1 MTGTRTYLRF
11 DLAGE
16 GHALPMEMVR
26 EILRVPPLVRVPQGP
41 ASLEGLGNLRGRVLP
56 VVSLSG
62 LLGKQPSS
70 GTASARVLVLDR
82 ASLLGLRV
90 DAVRGLVTVG
100 RDRVEEE
107 GGSTVLRM
115 EGGDLRVID
124 PGPLLAAEF
133 RPQPRGLRSGLARPV
148 GDDRAENVAPAGQV
162 GLIGFE
168 LAGREYALPLDGVR
182 EVLSLPPDLAVLPWS
197 DDTSFGVATVR
208 GKTLPILSGR
218 ALLGLPTAGQGGGAA
233 RVIVIPLE
241 TGGFGV
247 LVDRITAIHRTD
259 AAGLDPVP
267 AILGRGPRP
276 EAEVQAIARVGGR
289 LVAVLSPDKLLGPER
304 TGRILAM
311 DSEAG
316 ETMAPDDEEAQA
328 QQFILFRLGDT
339 EYAIPIGSV
348 EEVAR
353 VPDRFSTLPRAPS
366 YVKGVMT
373 LRGQAL
379 PVVDLRGR
387 LDLPP
392 VPPSGRERVLVLSSK
407 GQRAGFIVDGVR
419 DVARL
424 PSSTIEPAPE
434 LADGRAMVVTQAANL
449 AEAGRII
456 LLIDAGRL
464 LEGTEMLAQD
474 APLP

>member
-1 MTGTRTYLRF
+1 MTGTRSYLSF
-11 DLAGE
+11 DVAGE
-16 GHALPMEMVR
+16 GHALPMEVVR

-56 VVSLSG
+56 VVSLAG
-62 LLGKQPSS
+62 LLGKQS
-70 GTASARVLVLDR
+70 GDGTESARVLVLDR

-100 RDRVEEE
+100 RDQVEENS
-107 GGSTVLRM
+107 GSTVLRTP
-115 EGGDLRVID
+115 GGDLRVVD
-124 PGPLLAAEF
+124 PGPLLASEF
-133 RPQPRGLRSGLARPV
+133 RPQPRGLRSGPARSV
-148 GDDRAENVAPAGQV
+148 ADARVDVAAPAGQV

-168 LAGREYALPLDGVR
+168 LEGREYALPLGGVR
-182 EVLSLPPDLAVLPWS
+182 EVLSLPPDVAVLPGS
-197 DDTSFGVATVR
+197 DEASFGVATLR
-208 GKTLPILSGR
+208 GQTLPILSGR
-218 ALLGLPTAGQGGGAA
+218 SLLGLPTEGQGDGAN
-233 RVIVIPLE
+233 RVIVIPLGS
-241 TGGFGV
+241 GGFGV

-259 AAGLDPVP
+259 AAGFGPVP

-289 LVAVLSPDKLLGPER
+289 LVAVLSPDRLLGPER

-311 DSEAG
+311 DSEAEG
-316 ETMAPDDEEAQA
+316 TMAPTEKAEA
-328 QQFILFRLGDT
+328 QQFILFHLGDT
-339 EYAIPIGSV
+339 ECAIPIGSV

-353 VPDRFSTLPRAPS
+353 VPDRFSTLPRAPA

-379 PVVDLRGR
+379 PVVGLRER

-392 VPPSGRERVLVLSSK
+392 VPPTGREQVLVLSSK
-407 GQRAGFIVDGVR
+407 GERAGFIVDAVR

-424 PSSTIEPAPE
+424 PPSAIEPAPE

-449 AEAGRII
+449 AEAGRLI

>member
-11 DLAGE
+11 DVAGE
-16 GHALPMEMVR
+16 GHALPMELVR

-62 LLGKQPSS
+62 LLGKHLGG

-82 ASLLGLRV
+82 TSLLGLRV
-90 DAVRGLVTVG
+90 DAVHGLVTVG
-100 RDRVEEE
+100 RDRVEDD

-115 EGGDLRVID
+115 QSGDLRVID

-133 RPQPRGLRSGLARPV
+133 KPQPRGLRSGQARPV
-148 GDDRAENVAPAGQV
+148 GDDRADVTAPAGQV

-168 LAGREYALPLDGVR
+168 LAGRHYALPLDGVR
-182 EVLSLPPDLAVLPWS
+182 EVLSLPPDIAVLPWS
-197 DDTSFGVATVR
+197 DEASFGVATLR
-208 GKTLPILSGR
+208 GRTLPILSGR
-218 ALLGLPTAGQGGGAA
+218 ALLGVPTVGQEDGGA
-233 RVIVIPLE
+233 RLIVIPLG
-241 TGGFGV
+241 TGSFGV
-247 LVDRITAIHRTD
+247 LVDRITSIHRTD

-276 EAEVQAIARVGGR
+276 EAEVQAIARMDGR
-289 LVAVLSPDKLLGPER
+289 LVAVLSPDRLLGPER
-304 TGRILAM
+304 AGRILAM
-311 DSEAG
+311 DNEAG
-316 ETMAPDDEEAQA
+316 GTMAPVEEEA

-339 EYAIPIGSV
+339 ECAISIGSV

-353 VPDRFSTLPRAPS
+353 VPDRLSTLPRAPA

-407 GQRAGFIVDGVR
+407 GQRAGFIVDAVH

-424 PSSTIEPAPE
+424 PASSIEPAPE
-434 LADGRAMVVTQAANL
+434 LADGQAMVVTQAANL
-449 AEAGRII
+449 AEAGRLI

-464 LEGTEMLAQD
+464 LAGTEMLAQD